1 MARKTRPTPIHT
13 GFCRFTERSVE
24 VFKHG
29 HGIKLSIR
37 TSDAEGDVVSV
48 FLDVGATDDLAQA
61 IGGTGE
67 TERGRTH
74 QLESVLMQLASTL
87 NRAGY

>member
-1 MARKTRPTPIHT
+1 MARKARPTPIHT

-29 HGIKLSIR
+29 HGIKISIR

-67 TERGRTH
+67 NAVAH
-74 QLESVLMQLASTL
+74 ISLKALANTL
-87 NRAGY
+87 KRAGY